1 MAAGGNL
8 CDVRTEETLKIRIGE
23 AKNLQPRKEPRYSR
37 NCYCIVTLDQEEVFR
52 TATVEKS
59 LCPFFGEDVHFEVPR
74 NFRTLSFYLFDTD
87 LIGKDTVLGKVAIKK
102 DIVQNYHT
110 DTWLPLVHVEPDT
123 EVQGRINL
131 EIKQYEFIPDTDENE
146 FSNTPKLSVRILE
159 CTDLFG
165 CNGNGT
171 FSDPYVNVSIQGPL
185 SRSEPKKTKVKKRTL
200 NPKFEES
207 FLFEIPPDDVES
219 LVLRCAAW
227 SASLIGEDIFLGEVR
242 VPLSK
247 CDLSSTHEGWYWL
260 GPREDKS
267 EPPSKQDLGSLRLR
281 VCHTEDHVFPSN
293 FYDPLREAI
302 LGIKDGQDVR
312 TMAAHI
318 LGELVKD
325 KGTVARS
332 FVRVFSHHDQ
342 VVDFIKLVVDHEVR
356 STKDPNTLFR
366 GNSLATKSVDE
377 FMKHAGMYYLHD
389 TIKCLVDEIYD
400 DRKHCEIDP
409 AKLREAESLEA
420 NLVNLRGY
428 VNRIFAAITCSAM
441 ACPTVMCQ
449 VFHNIKETATM
460 KFPDDNDVCYTSV
473 SGFVFLR
480 FFAPAIL
487 NPKLFQM
494 RNEHPDPQ
502 TSRTLTLISKAI
514 QSLGNVV
521 SSVLCGQVKEP
532 YMETLKSVI
541 LDQEHITAVKRFLE
555 VISSP
560 SRAQGLPVDST
571 IVLKEGML
579 SKRAQGR
586 SHLVFKNNRK
596 RFFVLT
602 NKGLSYSK
610 DKTKATLGHIP
621 VSDILGAERLGEA
634 SFHMKLMVQIIQP
647 DKLLYI
653 QASNTVA
660 EREWIRALRRV
671 CQSNPHRAKKYHP
684 EAYVGGKWLCCKER
698 AEKSEGCTPITE
710 VPQPKCVNVAID
722 CDREMERIHSLFLVY
737 LEKLDELQSECE
749 SQCENCTVERTDPE
763 LWKQR
768 LMAINDIRSHVISLE
783 QEHKQ
788 HRKITHRLTR
798 HGSKELKIWELEGR
812 QLSKMS
818 LGTDSRISRSF

>member
-1 MAAGGNL
+1 MAAGVNL
-8 CDVRTEETLKIRIGE
+8 CDVRIEETLKIRIGE

-74 NFRTLSFYLFDTD
+74 DFQTLSFYLFDTD
-87 LIGKDTVLGKVAIKK
+87 LIGKDTVLGKVAIKRGC
-102 DIVQNYHT
+102 VHSYHS
-110 DTWLPLVHVEPDT
+110 DTWFPLVHVEPDT
-123 EVQGRINL
+123 EVQGRIHL
-131 EIKQYEFIPDTDENE
+131 EIKHYEFIPDTDDDE
-146 FSNTPKLSVRILE
+146 FSNTPKLSVRIVQ
-159 CTDLFG
+159 CTDLHG
-165 CNGNGT
+165 YSGNGT
-171 FSDPYVNVSIQGPL
+171 FSDPYVSVTIQGPL

-200 NPKFEES
+200 SPLFDET
-207 FLFEIPPDDVES
+207 FLFEIPPDDIES
-219 LVLRCAAW
+219 LVLRCTAW

-247 CDLSSTHEGWYWL
+247 CDLSSCHEGWYWL

-267 EPPSKQDLGSLRLR
+267 DPIIKQDLGSLRLR
-281 VCHTEDHVFPSN
+281 VCHSQDYVFPSS
-293 FYDPLREAI
+293 FYDPLRETM
-302 LGIKDGQDVR
+302 LGMGDGQDVQ
-312 TMAAHI
+312 TTAAHI

-325 KGTVARS
+325 KATVARS
-332 FVRVFSHHDQ
+332 LVRVFSHHNQ
-342 VVDFIKLVVDHEVR
+342 VVDFIKLVVDHEVH
-356 STKDPNTLFR
+356 STKDSNTLFR
-366 GNSLATKSVDE
+366 GNSVATKSVDE
-377 FMKHAGMYYLHD
+377 FMKHAGLYYLHD
-389 TIKCLVDEIYD
+389 TIKCLVDEIFD
-400 DRKHCEIDP
+400 DHKRCEIDP
-409 AKLREAESLEA
+409 AKLREGESLDA

-449 VFHNIKETATM
+449 VFHNIREAATS

-494 RNEHPDPQ
+494 RNEHANAQ
-502 TSRTLTLISKAI
+502 TARTLTLISKAI

-555 VISSP
+555 IISSP
-560 SRAQGLPVDST
+560 SSAQGLPVDST
-571 IVLKEGML
+571 IVLKEGIL
-579 SKRAQGR
+579 VKRAQGR
-586 SHLVFKNNRK
+586 SRLGFKNFKK

-602 NKGLSYSK
+602 NKGLTYSK
-610 DKTKATLGHIP
+610 DKTKPPLGSIP
-621 VSDILGAERLGEA
+621 VCDILGAERLGED
-634 SFHMKLMVQIIQP
+634 SFHSKLMVQIIQP
-647 DKLLYI
+647 DRQLYI
-653 QASNTVA
+653 QASNTV
-660 EREWIRALRRV
+660 EEKEWTRALRKV
-671 CQSNPHRAKKYHP
+671 CQSNPHKVQKYHP
-684 EAYVGGKWLCCKER
+684 EAFVGGKWLCCKER
-698 AEKSEGCTPITE
+698 SEKAVGCTPITE

-722 CDREMERIHSLFLVY
+722 CDREIERIHSLFLMN
-737 LEKLDELQSECE
+737 LEKLDELQTECE
-749 SQCENCTVERTDPE
+749 SQCEKCTVQGTLQEM
-763 LWKQR
+763 WQQR
-768 LMAINDIRSHVISLE
+768 LTTINNIQSHVISLE

-798 HGSKELKIWELEGR
+798 HGSKKCPWGPTQESPDPFRRFI
-812 QLSKMS
+812 LS
-818 LGTDSRISRSF
+818 

>member
-8 CDVRTEETLKIRIGE
+8 CGVRTEETLKIRIGE

-52 TATVEKS
+52 TATVEKK
-59 LCPFFGEDVHFEVPR
+59 DVHFEVPR

-171 FSDPYVNVSIQGPL
+171 FSDPYVN
-185 SRSEPKKTKVKKRTL
+185 
-200 NPKFEES
+200 
-207 FLFEIPPDDVES
+207 IPPDDVES
-219 LVLRCAAW
+219 LVLR
-227 SASLIGEDIFLGEVR
+227 
-242 VPLSK
+242 
-247 CDLSSTHEGWYWL
+247 YWL
-260 GPREDKS
+260 GPREDKN

-332 FVRVFSHHDQ
+332 FVRVFSHHEQ

-409 AKLREAESLEA
+409 AKLREGESLEA

-521 SSVLCGQVKEP
+521 SSVL
-532 YMETLKSVI
+532 
-541 LDQEHITAVKRFLE
+541 FLE

-586 SHLVFKNNRK
+586 SHLVFKNYRK

-610 DKTKATLGHIP
+610 DKTKTTLGHIP

-671 CQSNPHRAKKYHP
+671 CQSNPHRATKYHP

-749 SQCENCTVERTDPE
+749 SQCENCTAERTDPE
-763 LWKQR
+763 LWKHR

-798 HGSKELKIWELEGR
+798 HGSKKCPWGPTQESPDLFRRLIL
-812 QLSKMS
+812 
-818 LGTDSRISRSF
+818 

>member
-1 MAAGGNL
+1 MAAGVNL
-8 CDVRTEETLKIRIGE
+8 SDVRTEETLKIRIGE

-37 NCYCIVTLDQEEVFR
+37 NCYCVVTLDQEEVFR

-74 NFRTLSFYLFDTD
+74 DFRTLCFYLFDTD

-102 DIVQNYHT
+102 GCVQTYHT

-123 EVQGRINL
+123 EVQGRIHL
-131 EIKQYEFIPDTDENE
+131 EIKQYEFIPDTDEDE
-146 FSNTPKLSVRILE
+146 FSNTPKLSIRILE
-159 CTDLFG
+159 CSDLFG

-171 FSDPYVNVSIQGPL
+171 FSDPYVSVSIHGPL

-200 NPKFEES
+200 NPQFEES

-227 SASLIGEDIFLGEVR
+227 SASLIGEDVFLGEVR

-260 GPREDKS
+260 GPREDKN
-267 EPPSKQDLGSLRLR
+267 EPPGKQDLGSLRLR
-281 VCHTEDHVFPSN
+281 VCHTEDHVFPSS
-293 FYDPLREAI
+293 FYDPLRETI
-302 LGIKDGQDVR
+302 LGIKDGQDVQ
-312 TMAAHI
+312 TTAAHI

-325 KGTVARS
+325 KATVARS
-332 FVRVFSHHDQ
+332 FVRVFSHHNQ
-342 VVDFIKLVVDHEVR
+342 VVDFIKLVVYHEVQ
-356 STKDPNTLFR
+356 STKDSNTLFR

-400 DRKHCEIDP
+400 DHKRCEIDP
-409 AKLREAESLEA
+409 AKLREGESLDA

-449 VFHNIKETATM
+449 VFYNIKEAATS
-460 KFPDDNDVCYTSV
+460 KFPDDDDVCFTSV

-494 RNEHPDPQ
+494 RNEHPDAQ
-502 TSRTLTLISKAI
+502 TARTLTLISKAI

-555 VISSP
+555 IISSP

-579 SKRAQGR
+579 IKRAQGR
-586 SHLVFKNNRK
+586 SRFCFKTFKK

-610 DKTKATLGHIP
+610 DKTKPTLGHIP
-621 VSDILGAERLGEA
+621 VCDILSAERLGEG
-634 SFHMKLMVQIIQP
+634 SFHLKLMMQIIQP

-653 QASNTVA
+653 QASNTVE
-660 EREWIRALRRV
+660 EREWIRALRKV
-671 CQSNPHRAKKYHP
+671 CQSNPHRAENFHP
-684 EAYVGGKWLCCKER
+684 EAYIFGKWLCCKNQ
-698 AEKSEGCTPITE
+698 AEKSTGCTPVTE
-710 VPQPKCVNVAID
+710 VPRPKCVNVAID
-722 CDREMERIHSLFLVY
+722 CDREIERIHSLFLLY
-737 LEKLDELQSECE
+737 LDKLDELQSECE
-749 SQCENCTVERTDPE
+749 SQCESFAAEGTDPK
-763 LWKQR
+763 LWQQR
-768 LMAINDIRSHVISLE
+768 LRTINDIRSHVISLE

-788 HRKITHRLTR
+788 HRKITNRLTR
-798 HGSKELKIWELEGR
+798 HGSKKCPWGPTQESPDPFRRLIL
-812 QLSKMS
+812 Q
-818 LGTDSRISRSF
+818 